1 MIQMVCLGKKN
12 DTPLAKTH
20 LTKQQHPF
28 LVVVVVVVV
37 VVVLLLLYL

>member
-12 DTPLAKTH
+12 DTPLAKT

-37 VVVLLLLYL
+37 VVLLLLLYL

>member
-28 LVVVVVVVV
+28 LVVVVVLLL
-37 VVVLLLLYL
+37 LLLLYL

>member
-1 MIQMVCLGKKN
+1 MIQMVCLGKK
-12 DTPLAKTH
+12 TTLHLRKQH